1 MSTNVI
7 PSDSPSV
14 FDTLST
20 LQTASPDQ
28 YAAIVRPNN
37 PPAGIGGFLFDIPGD
52 EEIRMKSAITRHYV
66 ENNTPISDHI
76 ALEPEIITLRGVI
89 AELTTALQ
97 VSSSSNPPPQVLP
110 VCAPMVPQLTAGS
123 ASALVSDS
131 TMTPA
136 AGPALAQSA
145 AARTSL
151 PPATVTQD
159 LLTASSGTPSQG
171 SSAAGGVSALC
182 ASSGDVGLLTA
193 SSQLSSDISAANAQP
208 DQSVYSYY
216 GANAP
221 KTTRQITAF
230 QFFQQAW
237 WGRQLMSVE
246 TPWGM
251 YLNLAISEVRAVQTK
266 ETKGQSEFTVAFEKI
281 RVVGDLRV
289 SPGVVTGR
297 NVAGSADTV
306 QQNAGHTGPT
316 AAESARMYSAM
327 HP

>member
-76 ALEPEIITLRGVI
+76 ALEPEVITLRGVI
-89 AELTTALQ
+89 AEITTALS
-97 VSSSSNPPPQVLP
+97 VASSSNPPPQVLP

-123 ASALVSDS
+123 ASALASDS
-131 TMTPA
+131 TMTPS

-159 LLTASSGTPSQG
+159 LLAASSGTPSQG
-171 SSAAGGVSALC
+171 SPAAGAVSSLC
-182 ASSGDVGLLTA
+182 SNAGDTGLLTA
-193 SSQLSSDISAANAQP
+193 SSQLSSNISAANPQP

-216 GANAP
+216 GASAP

-246 TPWGM
+246 TPWGR
-251 YLNLAISEVRAVQTK
+251 YLNMAISEIRVVQTK
-266 ETKGQSEFTVAFEKI
+266 ETKGQSEFTVVFEKI
-281 RVVGDLRV
+281 RVAGDLKV
-289 SPGVVTGR
+289 KPGAVADR
-297 NVAGSADTV
+297 NVAGSADPV
-306 QQNAGHTGPT
+306 QQNAGQTGPT
-316 AAESARMYSAM
+316 VAQADAMYSAM